1 MSWITFKRF
10 TDLTEG
16 DKMRFRKPTVEPLE
30 INLTPMIDCLLF
42 LIVFLLMA
50 TTFNHFSRLSIIL
63 PEAAGVKVLN
73 EGKQIEV
80 AVQKDGSYLVNGI
93 ALANN
98 SEAELINMLQK
109 EAGSNRKQLF
119 VIAADADASHQ
130 SVVKV
135 MDVAGKMGF
144 LNLNISTVV
153 PISARKSENP

>member
-1 MSWITFKRF
+1 
-10 TDLTEG
+10 
-16 DKMRFRKPTVEPLE
+16 MRFRKPTVEPLE

-50 TTFNHFSRLSIIL
+50 TTFNHFSRINIVL
-63 PEAAGVKVLN
+63 PEAEGVAVTN

-80 AVQKDGSYLVNGI
+80 AVQKDGTYLVNGL
-93 ALANN
+93 ALG
-98 SEAELINMLQK
+98 SSTEAELINMLQK

-119 VIAADADASHQ
+119 VIAADAEASHQ
-130 SVVKV
+130 AVVRV

-153 PISARKSENP
+153 PAPQSSSK

>member
-1 MSWITFKRF
+1 
-10 TDLTEG
+10 
-16 DKMRFRKPTVEPLE
+16 MRFRKPTVEPLE

-50 TTFNHFSRLSIIL
+50 TTFNHFSRINIVL
-63 PEAAGVKVLN
+63 PQAEGVEITN

-93 ALANN
+93 ALTSNT
-98 SEAELINMLQK
+98 EAELINMLQR
-109 EAGSNRKQLF
+109 EAGGDRKQLF
-119 VIAADADASHQ
+119 VIAADAQASHQ
-130 SVVKV
+130 AVVRV

-153 PISARKSENP
+153 PLNSQGGGQ

>member
-1 MSWITFKRF
+1 
-10 TDLTEG
+10 
-16 DKMRFRKPTVEPLE
+16 MRFRKPTVESLE

-42 LIVFLLMA
+42 LIVFLLLA
-50 TTFNHFSRLSIIL
+50 TTFNHFSRINIVL
-63 PEAAGVKVLN
+63 PEAEGVPIKE

-93 ALANN
+93 ALSSS

-109 EAGSNRKQLF
+109 EAGGNRKQLF
-119 VIAADADASHQ
+119 IIAADADASHQ
-130 SVVKV
+130 SVVRV

-153 PISARKSENP
+153 PMGVKKSE

>member
-1 MSWITFKRF
+1 
-10 TDLTEG
+10 
-16 DKMRFRKPTVEPLE
+16 MRFRKPSVEPLD

-42 LIVFLLMA
+42 LIVFLLLA
-50 TTFNHFSRLSIIL
+50 TIFNHFSRINIVL
-63 PEAAGVKVLN
+63 PEAEGVAVTN

-93 ALANN
+93 ALASN

-109 EAGSNRKQLF
+109 EAGSDRKQLF
-119 VIAADADASHQ
+119 VIAADAEASHQ
-130 SVVKV
+130 NVVRV

-153 PISARKSENP
+153 PMGQAK

>member
-1 MSWITFKRF
+1 
-10 TDLTEG
+10 
-16 DKMRFRKPTVEPLE
+16 MRFRKPTVESLE

-42 LIVFLLMA
+42 LIVFLLLA
-50 TTFNHFSRLSIIL
+50 TTFNHFSRINIVL
-63 PEAAGVKVLN
+63 PEAEGVPIKE

-80 AVQKDGSYLVNGI
+80 AVQRDGSYLVNGI
-93 ALANN
+93 ALSSS

-109 EAGSNRKQLF
+109 EAGGNRKQLF

-130 SVVKV
+130 SVVRV

-153 PISARKSENP
+153 PMGVKKSE